1 MSRILQ
7 LLPGEVPEA
16 VTELVADC
24 MRLVEQSGRDVRT
37 LSYLLHPPL
46 LDEMGLQAAL
56 REFVGGLSKRSG
68 MKIEF
73 DCREDF
79 GRLDRDRE
87 MALFRIAQESL
98 ANARR
103 HASGA
108 VVRVELFREGPNVVL
123 EVSDCGGSMEP
134 ERLQALRRGSGSMG
148 VGVLGMRER
157 VRQLGGDLVV
167 DSRAEKMSVR
177 ARVPAKARLS
187 GGLH

>member
-1 MSRILQ
+1 
-7 LLPGEVPEA
+7 
-16 VTELVADC
+16 

-46 LDEMGLQAAL
+46 LDEMGLPAAL
-56 REFVGGLSKRSG
+56 REFVAGLSRRSG

-73 DCREDF
+73 ICREDF

-103 HASGA
+103 HAAESA
-108 VVRVELFREGPNVVL
+108 VRVELFREGPDVVL
-123 EVSDCGGSMEP
+123 EVSDRGGAMEP
-134 ERLQALRRGSGSMG
+134 ERLQALRRGSGTMG

-157 VRQLGGDLVV
+157 VRQLGGDLQV
-167 DSRAEKMSVR
+167 DSRAERMAVL
-177 ARVPAKARLS
+177 ARVPAAAPK
-187 GGLH
+187 GGGIT